1 MPFSEIQSSELFVEL
16 SEEQQETVAGGFD
29 FGISLTQFS
38 QRSTGFETYS
48 ASGPGGSVTRLAAFS
63 TIIDTSAFTAIFSKL
78 REAPSGVTN
87 STE

>member
-29 FGISLTQFS
+29 GISLTQFS
-38 QRSTGFETYS
+38 QRSTGFEMYS

-78 REAPSGVTN
+78 REASSGVTN
-87 STE
+87 SRE